1 MTLPAEQMSLTDIQT
16 SLARV
21 IQRAAASHKP
31 IMLTESGRGVAV
43 VQALSDYE
51 RAEADRKFMRAIVQ
65 GVADIDTGRE
75 ISLADAKSRLSLK

>member
-1 MTLPAEQMSLTDIQT
+1 MTLPAEQRSLTDIQT

-51 RAEADRKFMRAIVQ
+51 RAE
-65 GVADIDTGRE
+65 
-75 ISLADAKSRLSLK
+75 